1 MRDKIKQLM
10 NDYQYLTNQEDFIA
24 ELSHVLEQS
33 EKNSLETQHI
43 ELIDF
48 LKNPFFCCI
57 KQEVGSLTEMMSWL
71 SGPLIEE
78 KYIQPTYTQQ
88 VLKELK
94 EERFIFL
101 YPKVLL
107 VHTDYRFGSMKPGC
121 SFLYLKTPF
130 VLSTNEQVQ
139 FVLFLATEENMGHVP
154 LLFELDHL
162 LQGSFLRQLKEKN
175 SFKEAIASIDW

>member
-1 MRDKIKQLM
+1 
-10 NDYQYLTNQEDFIA
+10 
-24 ELSHVLEQS
+24 
-33 EKNSLETQHI
+33 
-43 ELIDF
+43 
-48 LKNPFFCCI
+48 
-57 KQEVGSLTEMMSWL
+57 
-71 SGPLIEE
+71 
-78 KYIQPTYTQQ
+78 
-88 VLKELK
+88 
-94 EERFIFL
+94 
-101 YPKVLL
+101 
-107 VHTDYRFGSMKPGC
+107 MKPGC